1 MPRSIFPMEIADL
14 SAFAK
19 SLRSEILRFD
29 HKPSHLEMLNLLA
42 RAAGFRNYQH
52 FRAAAKTA
60 DVVAEWRPV
69 LDDMPAPDE
78 ARVLKT
84 ARHFDEEGR
93 LVRWPGKRG
102 LQELCLWFL
111 WSKIPADREFTERQI
126 SELLNTLHLFGDA
139 AMLRRDL
146 FDFGLVQRTR
156 DGREY
161 RRIEQKPPAELKLLL
176 SRIGLARATAA

>member
-19 SLRSEILRFD
+19 SVRDGIARFD
-29 HKPSHLEMLNLLA
+29 HKPSHLEMLNLLT

-52 FRAAAKTA
+52 FRAVAKTA
-60 DVVAEWRPV
+60 DVIAEWRPV
-69 LDDMPAPDE
+69 LEDTPAPDE

-102 LQELCLWFL
+102 LQEICLWFL

-161 RRIEQKPPAELKLLL
+161 RRIEKKPPAELKLLL
-176 SRIGLARATAA
+176 SRLGLARATAA

>member
-1 MPRSIFPMEIADL
+1 MEIADL

-19 SLRSEILRFD
+19 SIRRQIDTLD
-29 HKPSHLEMLNLLA
+29 HKPSHLEILNLLTK
-42 RAAGFRNYQH
+42 AAGFRNYQH
-52 FRAAAKTA
+52 FRAVATA
-60 DVVAEWRPV
+60 DVIAQWRPV
-69 LDDMPAPDE
+69 LDDEPAPDE
-78 ARVLKT
+78 DRVLKT
-84 ARHFDEEGR
+84 ARHFDGQGR

-102 LQELCLWFL
+102 QQEICLWFL
-111 WSKIPADREFTERQI
+111 WSKIPAGREFTERQI

-146 FDFGLVQRTR
+146 FDSRLVQRTR

-176 SRIGLARATAA
+176 SRIGQKAEAA

>member
-19 SLRSEILRFD
+19 SVRHQIDMLD
-29 HKPSHLEMLNLLA
+29 HKPSHLEMLNLLTK
-42 RAAGFRNYQH
+42 AAGFRNYQH

-60 DVVAEWRPV
+60 DVIAGWRPV
-69 LDDMPAPDE
+69 LDDEPAPDE
-78 ARVLKT
+78 ERVLKT

-93 LVRWPGKRG
+93 LVRWPAKRG
-102 LQELCLWFL
+102 QQEICLWFL
-111 WSKIPADREFTERQI
+111 WSKIPAGREFTERQI
-126 SELLNTLHLFGDA
+126 SELLNTLHIFGDA
-139 AMLRRDL
+139 ALLRRDL

-176 SRIGLARATAA
+176 SRIEQKAEAA

>member
-1 MPRSIFPMEIADL
+1 MEIADL

-19 SLRSEILRFD
+19 SVRGEIDRLD
-29 HKPSHLEMLNLLA
+29 HKPSHLEMLNLLT
-42 RAAGFRNYQH
+42 RSAGFRNYQH
-52 FRAAAKTA
+52 FRAVAKTA
-60 DVVAEWRPV
+60 DVVAAWRPV
-69 LDDMPAPDE
+69 LDDTPPPDE
-78 ARVLKT
+78 AKVLKT

-102 LQELCLWFL
+102 LQEICLWFL
-111 WSKIPADREFTERQI
+111 WSKIPAGREFNERQI

-176 SRIGLARATAA
+176 SRIGLARAKAA